1 MISAISNG
9 SKNRVLVF
17 SKGERAQSQSR
28 PVASLLHSIFL
39 FRLHVAP
46 ATRLNSALASPFS
59 CPRLHNS
66 GEPSSPH
73 HDFTSL
79 DARMATSRCR
89 YAQGG
94 ESSTAGVVVGRDLSL
109 RQPISSRTVSS
120 TETSRSWR
128 HLDFD
133 KAPGHALVLVSW
145 YPATPLTLGVS
156 GDRLAVALGP
166 VAFARDRRSLSMKVC
181 RLCRS
186 QWHVGD

>member
-1 MISAISNG
+1 MLPRRNTAWCCLILRHPSFRRRLISAISNG

-145 YPATPLTLGVS
+145 YPATPLTL
-156 GDRLAVALGP
+156 RLWVT
-166 VAFARDRRSLSMKVC
+166 D
-181 RLCRS
+181 
-186 QWHVGD
+186 